1 MTGTILENDA
11 RLIQILTSF
20 CMLHSAAEASP
31 VVIDHEFGA
40 SHTYFHNRAPTGAR
54 VRSTSPPPEAI
65 VQDTGVTTWMAKLS
79 ESSYA
84 YHSRGRVSRPVVR
97 NWATDAPKREFI
109 PSAQWHTQTESSV
122 SFHAT
127 GVRKAAAQEPSIAS
141 NKEMKNT
148 IFTDRTESSI
158 CFHCRSAQ

>member
-1 MTGTILENDA
+1 
-11 RLIQILTSF
+11 
-20 CMLHSAAEASP
+20 MLHFAAEASP
-31 VVIDHEFGA
+31 AVIDHEFGA
-40 SHTYFHNRAPTGAR
+40 SHTYFHNRAPTGGR
-54 VRSTSPPPEAI
+54 VRSRSPPPEAV
-65 VQDTGVTTWMAKLS
+65 VQETGVTTWMTKLS

-97 NWATDAPKREFI
+97 IWPTDPRPTEFI

-127 GVRKAAAQEPSIAS
+127 GIRKAAVQEPQEASIS
-141 NKEMKNT
+141 SKTIQNT
-148 IFTDRTESSI
+148 ILTDRTESSI